1 VNIISDDEMYRV
13 DSVWLGPPNATLP
26 WRARYVA
33 WGIGLVATLLVL
45 TLVRTMFAFGF
56 FTVAWSIVI
65 AVALTR
71 AIGKKIT
78 HERPLRDVGW
88 MAIRE
93 VTTPRR
99 NTDVQGGT
107 ANTSAVTVRADRPR
121 PATTRTRRRSA

>member
-1 VNIISDDEMYRV
+1 MYRV
-13 DSVWLGPPNATLP
+13 DAVWLGPPKATLP
-26 WRARYVA
+26 WRARYVS
-33 WGIGLVATLLVL
+33 WGIGLAATLLVL
-45 TLVRTMFAFGF
+45 TVLRTWWSFGF
-56 FTVAWSIVI
+56 FVVAWSIVI

-99 NTDVQGGT
+99 KTDVQGG
-107 ANTSAVTVRADRPR
+107 AARASAVTIRASRPR